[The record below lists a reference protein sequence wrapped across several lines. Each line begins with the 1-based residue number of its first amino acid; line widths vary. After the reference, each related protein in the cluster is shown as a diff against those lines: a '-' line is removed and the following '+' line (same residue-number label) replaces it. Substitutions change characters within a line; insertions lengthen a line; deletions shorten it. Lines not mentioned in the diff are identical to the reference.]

1 MQSGSLN
8 HSKHNNF
15 WTVFVKCYIV
25 HPWKFSVCFDSDMPD
40 AVKESVV
47 GLGAMT
53 DSILPK
59 QGFDGDELDLKQVH
73 QDDDYST

>member
-1 MQSGSLN
+1 
-8 HSKHNNF
+8 
-15 WTVFVKCYIV
+15 
-25 HPWKFSVCFDSDMPD
+25 MPD

-53 DSILPK
+53 DSILAK

-73 QDDDYST
+73 QDDDFST